1 MATNDD
7 EEHKDQEAGETDHVI
22 ISIGDEPNVI
32 HLPDA
37 NLEATDT
44 DNLERTESQHITFL
58 IDESPNTSRQNA
70 EEAKA
75 LVKDLLEIII
85 PQSPTSE
92 SSSALESTPIICEP
106 TSTSSFPERR
116 IHHILELLNHFT
128 RNLETLEQQAL
139 NHKQE
144 VPVQTGNHYPLL
156 DTMSIIEVPPQQCE
170 FGTQTR
176 STSTNPG
183 RSSLRLNVTTMKT
196 VRTAR
201 SFRSTAN
208 RGNPQ
213 HPDIRP
219 PCERTHHTI
228 TISTNAAAARRAAN
242 NRQRSLPGRLG
253 QTLSDFAAAVCLC
266 LHVNKDCVFCL
277 GFFLAFVVS
286 ASFLTAFFYRTIAFN
301 ATAVRVPIDA
311 LTSVSPNV
319 VPVRFNGAYYYLY
332 NGEKSQYG

>member
-7 EEHKDQEAGETDHVI
+7 EDHKDRQAGESDHVI

-37 NLEATDT
+37 NIEATDT
-44 DNLERTESQHITFL
+44 DNLERTESRHITFL

-85 PQSPTSE
+85 PQSETSE
-92 SSSALESTPIICEP
+92 SSSNSDSTATICEP
-106 TSTSSFPERR
+106 TSASYFPEGRL
-116 IHHILELLNHFT
+116 HHILELLNHFT

-139 NHKQE
+139 SQKQE
-144 VPVQTGNHYPLL
+144 VRVQTGNHYPLL

-170 FGTQTR
+170 FGTQTM
-176 STSTNPG
+176 STSTNSS
-183 RSSLRLNVTTMKT
+183 RRSLRLNVTTMKT
-196 VRTAR
+196 VRKTR
-201 SFRSTAN
+201 SFRCN
-208 RGNPQ
+208 QQ
-213 HPDIRP
+213 HPDNRP

-242 NRQRSLPGRLG
+242 NRQRSLAARLC

-266 LHVNKDCVFCL
+266 IHVNKDCVFCL

-286 ASFLTAFFYRTIAFN
+286 ASFLTAFFYRTITFN
-301 ATAVRVPIDA
+301 ATAVRAPIDA
-311 LTSVSPNV
+311 LTSGTPNV

-332 NGEKSQYG
+332 KGHKP